1 MDFVNAIILLLNY
14 IFIPALTY
22 GSQLALGAIF
32 VTLIYGIL
40 RFANFATG
48 DMMSFGT
55 MATILFTWYFQ
66 SLGVSL
72 GVLPTA
78 LLAIPF
84 GIIFMILYMLLIDK
98 FVFKYYRHQKSPP
111 VQFAMVSIG
120 VMFVTQAVVRIIIGP
135 ADRRFFDGE
144 KFIIKAREF
153 KEMTGLNEG
162 LALKSTQVIT
172 IFVTIVLVS
181 LLFWFLNRTKTGK
194 SMKAYSDNE
203 DLALLSGIDPKKIVL
218 VTWVIAGILATIG
231 GALYGLDK
239 SFKPFTY
246 FNNMLP
252 IFAAAIVGGIGNPF
266 GAFLGGYVIAFSE
279 IVIAIIKH
287 EDWLTR
293 GVKNVIGLKRPAPYE
308 VDLQTT
314 DWFINLVEKFNS
326 GKLSV
331 IENLADRQ
339 AALNQLVIEGS
350 SVFVKLC
357 YSGLFLV
364 VVIILLILTQKAL
377 YSPWGRMMR
386 AIRDNEEAA
395 NAMGKNVVKQHL
407 LIFILGSAIVGIA
420 GAMLVTQDGLFTPG
434 SYRPMRYTFLIWVMV
449 IVGGSGNNFGAI
461 LGGFVVWFLW
471 IEAAPISLFLINFF
485 TAGIPETNALKA
497 HLIESVP
504 YFRFLLMGLG
514 LLFIMRYRPKGI
526 LPEKIEIK

>member
-1 MDFVNAIILLLNY
+1 MDLINAIILLLNY
-14 IFIPALTY
+14 IFIPGLTY

-55 MATILFTWYFQ
+55 MMTILFTWYFQ
-66 SLGVSL
+66 SLGISL

-78 LLAIPF
+78 LIALPF
-84 GIIFMILYMLLIDK
+84 GILFMILYMLTIDK
-98 FVFKYYRHQKSPP
+98 FVFKYYRTQKSPP

-135 ADRRFFDGE
+135 GDRRFFDGE

-162 LALKSTQVIT
+162 LALKSTHVIT

-181 LLFWFLNRTKTGK
+181 LLFWFLNKTKTGK

-279 IVIAIIKH
+279 IL
-287 EDWLTR
+287 LTYAY
-293 GVKNVIGLKRPAPYE
+293 K
-308 VDLQTT
+308 
-314 DWFINLVEKFNS
+314 KF
-326 GKLSV
+326 
-331 IENLADRQ
+331 
-339 AALNQLVIEGS
+339 
-350 SVFVKLC
+350 FM
-357 YSGLFLV
+357 Y
-364 VVIILLILTQKAL
+364 
-377 YSPWGRMMR
+377 
-386 AIRDNEEAA
+386 
-395 NAMGKNVVKQHL
+395 
-407 LIFILGSAIVGIA
+407 
-420 GAMLVTQDGLFTPG
+420 
-434 SYRPMRYTFLIWVMV
+434 
-449 IVGGSGNNFGAI
+449 
-461 LGGFVVWFLW
+461 
-471 IEAAPISLFLINFF
+471 
-485 TAGIPETNALKA
+485 
-497 HLIESVP
+497 
-504 YFRFLLMGLG
+504 
-514 LLFIMRYRPKGI
+514 I
-526 LPEKIEIK
+526 LPESMEPEGLIQLLSTDYKFAVSFSILVIVLLYRPSGIFKGKVL